1 MAENK
6 TDAQKAD
13 EAAHAA
19 DVKAVEARTKAEADA
34 RTPEQK
40 KIDDAAQ
47 KADDE
52 RAKAEQA
59 KAETAATGEP
69 MTAAQAKVFAPAD
82 RLDLPAGAH
91 LAQKFGNDPA
101 NPQLAPD
108 LNPDEGA
115 TVRLTRITPDVPDG
129 PVVTMVH
136 PEMVGDYLR
145 AGWSKD

>member
-6 TDAQKAD
+6 TDAQVAA

-19 DVKAVEARTKAEADA
+19 DVKALDARAKAEADA

-59 KAETAATGEP
+59 RTEARDGAGP
-69 MTAAQAKVFAPAD
+69 MTAEEAKVHVPASL
-82 RLDLPAGAH
+82 LDLPAGAH
-91 LAQKFGNDPA
+91 HAQKFGNDPA
-101 NPQLAPD
+101 NPQLAPG

-115 TVRLTRITPDVPDG
+115 TVRLTRITPDVPGG

-145 AGWSKD
+145 AGWSR